1 MNIPDP
7 KYRKG
12 DRVRYVG
19 ATIGRHDKPATV
31 LRTSGMYAEPD
42 GHRYVIE
49 YDDGN
54 RTATQAVLETNLVL
68 IERPIQVGDRVH
80 YCAIKSVGASRG
92 QKYHP
97 DSAGTVTGLVD
108 EFGISSA
115 RVDWDD
121 KNPSGPS
128 PVSYLKNLEIITVT
142 IIDTTKPLEIV
153 NTSGTAAPVTV
164 IAEGKDGN
172 ITIANS
178 RNSVVGVDNRWYTFT
193 KEGRFHASEGGT
205 GSAIKLRNVNP
216 PVVHHFDIT
225 VVDGQPYFQPVTRG
239 GKVQITTQGDALVS
253 AVAGR

>member
-31 LRTSGMYAEPD
+31 LRLSGMYAEPD

-68 IERPIQVGDRVH
+68 IERSIQVGDRVH
-80 YCAIKSVGASRG
+80 YCAVKSAGSSRG

-97 DSAGTVTGLVD
+97 DSAGTVTALVE
-108 EFGISSA
+108 EFDTPSA
-115 RVDWDD
+115 SVEWDD
-121 KNPSGPS
+121 KNPSGPP

-142 IIDTTKPLEIV
+142 IINPLLPIVAVLDGSKSDAAIATETKNGDFLV
-153 NTSGTAAPVTV
+153 TS
-164 IAEGKDGN
+164 DGFKGWIIFN
-172 ITIANS
+172 KHGNFVS
-178 RNSVVGVDNRWYTFT
+178 SDNGRGQRWRIEA
-193 KEGRFHASEGGT
+193 K
-205 GSAIKLRNVNP
+205 VM

-239 GKVQITTQGDALVS
+239 GKVQITTQGDALRTVIAQS
-253 AVAGR
+253 